1 MTIAAEIA
9 PEVHDDAR
17 ARRNAFILAVAFAL
31 YSCGAINIIVSA
43 GIVGTMIAPDKGL
56 ATLPV
61 TTFVLGTAL
70 STVPASLL
78 MRRVGRRPGFML
90 GATFGILSGLIA
102 MLAVFERNFFLF
114 IFGTALQGT
123 YQAFAQY
130 YRFAAADI
138 ASPGYRSRTISIV
151 LLGGVAG
158 AVVGPLIIME
168 TKMALAPVLFAGS
181 YLASSTL
188 SVAALGLLTFVD
200 IPHHRPTAGGG
211 DDDARPLLHILRQPR
226 LIVAM
231 LCGMMSYGLMNLLMT
246 ATPIA
251 MRGCGFTVN
260 DSAWVIQWHALAMFL
275 PSFFTGGL
283 IVRFGVEKIAL
294 TGMVL
299 LTLAGVTGLA
309 GITFANFA
317 VGLVL
322 LGLGWN
328 FGYVGGTTMVTEC
341 YRSSEKNKVQ
351 AVNDFAIFSTVAL
364 ASLTSGKLLD
374 QIGWSAV
381 NWAMF
386 PLIIVCLAGLSWIA
400 LIARRDRRAARA
412 TADSTLACDI

>member
-1 MTIAAEIA
+1 M
-9 PEVHDDAR
+9 
-17 ARRNAFILAVAFAL
+17 
-31 YSCGAINIIVSA
+31 
-43 GIVGTMIAPDKGL
+43 
-56 ATLPV
+56 
-61 TTFVLGTAL
+61 
-70 STVPASLL
+70 L

-90 GATFGILSGLIA
+90 GACFGIASGLVA
-102 MLAVFERNFFLF
+102 ALAVYEQNFILFLA
-114 IFGTALQGT
+114 GTFLQGT

-158 AVVGPLIIME
+158 AVMGPLIVMN
-168 TKMALAPVLFAGS
+168 TKLLLAPVLFAGS
-181 YLASSTL
+181 YLASSAL
-188 SVAALGLLTFVD
+188 SVAALGLLLLVD
-200 IPHHRPTAGGG
+200 IPHHREQATSSDGS
-211 DDDARPLLHILRQPR
+211 RPLNVILRQPR

-251 MRGCGFTVN
+251 MLGCGFTVD

-283 IVRFGVEKIAL
+283 IVRFGVERIAFI
-294 TGMVL
+294 GMGL
-299 LTLAGVTGLA
+299 LTLAGIMGLA
-309 GITFANFA
+309 GVTFANFA
-317 VGLVL
+317 VGLIL

-341 YRSSEKNKVQ
+341 YFPEEKNKVQ
-351 AVNDFAIFSTVAL
+351 AVNDFAIFTTVAL
-364 ASLTSGKLLD
+364 ASITSGKLLD
-374 QIGWSAV
+374 GIGWSAV

-386 PLIIVCLAGLSWIA
+386 PLVGICLAGLFWIS
-400 LIARRDRRAARA
+400 LIKRRERARSQSEPDAPVAI
-412 TADSTLACDI
+412 DI

>member
-1 MTIAAEIA
+1 MTAAATTDIAH
-9 PEVHDDAR
+9 HDDAK
-17 ARRNAFILAVAFAL
+17 ARRNAIVLAIAFAL

-61 TTFVLGTAL
+61 STFVIGTAL
-70 STVPASLL
+70 STVPASML

-90 GATFGILSGLIA
+90 GACFGIASGLVAALAVYEQNFVLFLSGT
-102 MLAVFERNFFLF
+102 F
-114 IFGTALQGT
+114 LQGT

-158 AVVGPLIIME
+158 AVMGPLIVMN
-168 TKMALAPVLFAGS
+168 TKLLLAPVLFAGS

-188 SVAALGLLTFVD
+188 SVAALGLLLLVD
-200 IPHHRPTAGGG
+200 IPHHREQTTSS
-211 DDDARPLLHILRQPR
+211 DATRPLSVILRQPQ

-251 MRGCGFTVN
+251 MLGCGFTVD

-283 IVRFGVEKIAL
+283 IVRFGVERIAFI
-294 TGMVL
+294 GMGL
-299 LTLAGVTGLA
+299 LTLAGIMGLA
-309 GITFANFA
+309 GVAFANFA
-317 VGLVL
+317 VGLIL

-341 YRSSEKNKVQ
+341 YFPEEKNKVQ
-351 AVNDFAIFSTVAL
+351 AVNDFAIFTTVAL
-364 ASLTSGKLLD
+364 ASITSGKLLD
-374 QIGWSAV
+374 GIGWSAV

-386 PLIIVCLAGLSWIA
+386 PLVGICLAGLFWIS
-400 LIARRDRRAARA
+400 LIKRRERARSRSEPDAPVAI
-412 TADSTLACDI
+412 DI

>member
-1 MTIAAEIA
+1 MTATATTAIEH
-9 PEVHDDAR
+9 HDDAK
-17 ARRNAFILAVAFAL
+17 ARRNAIVLAIAFAL

-61 TTFVLGTAL
+61 STFVIGTAL
-70 STVPASLL
+70 STVPASML

-90 GATFGILSGLIA
+90 GALFGIASGLVA
-102 MLAVFERNFFLF
+102 MLAVYQQNFILFLF
-114 IFGTALQGT
+114 GTFLQGT

-158 AVVGPLIIME
+158 AVMGPLIIMQ
-168 TKMALAPVLFAGS
+168 TKLLLAPVLFAGS
-181 YLASSTL
+181 YLASSAL
-188 SVAALGLLTFVD
+188 SVLALGLLSFVD
-200 IPHHRPTAGGG
+200 IPHHKEDVSGG
-211 DDDARPLLHILRQPR
+211 DARPLGRILRQPR

-251 MRGCGFTVN
+251 MLGCGFTVN

-283 IVRFGVEKIAL
+283 IIRFGVERIAL
-294 TGMVL
+294 TGMAL
-299 LTLAGVTGLA
+299 LALAGTAGLVGVA
-309 GITFANFA
+309 FTNFA

-341 YRSSEKNKVQ
+341 YRASEKNKVQ
-351 AVNDFAIFSTVAL
+351 AVNDFAVFTTVAL
-364 ASLTSGKLLD
+364 ASITSGKLLAG
-374 QIGWSAV
+374 IGWSAV

-386 PLIIVCLAGLSWIA
+386 PLVAICLSGLLWIT
-400 LIARRDRRAARA
+400 LIKRRERARRA
-412 TADSTLACDI
+412 TEPDATVAIDI